1 MADLMKPRALTY
13 TEMMKGGRQQIDEA
27 EHSLEQELKQR
38 VEDLERDVAQLEQA
52 LADQGSSSI
61 PLDKAVS

>member
-1 MADLMKPRALTY
+1 MKPRALTY
-13 TEMMKGGRQQIDEA
+13 TQMLTGGRQQIDDA
-27 EHSLEQELKQR
+27 EHACEQELQQR

-52 LADQGSSSI
+52 LPDQGSNSI